1 MTFLGPARGFGYHRC
16 IVRCFRALF
25 ALFALTAGSLAVAP
39 EARGQDG
46 ELAQAR
52 ERANQAAAELN
63 AAESEAAELEVQA
76 ADAQR
81 RIDEAEAALD
91 GLRVR
96 LRQTA
101 VDAYVGAGSSPA
113 DAITMGDDLNRQA
126 QAQALVDL
134 VTQSDADAIDEYRV
148 VSEEASIARADLDE
162 ALGAQRDAVEQ
173 LEQRRSALQA
183 ELGRLEELERQRLAA
198 EEAARQAALQAAAR
212 EAAANAARNSTSS
225 GSGGG
230 GGGGGGSTAPNVA
243 APSTPI
249 VSGSGFICPVQGAVS
264 FVDSWGAPRSGGR
277 RHQGVDMMSPEGT
290 PTVAPVSGTVSHRG
304 NSLGGMSWYVNGDDG
319 NLYYGTHLSAY
330 ANQGA
335 GHVQAGTVIGYVG
348 HTGNASANAPHLH
361 FEIRPGGGSAV
372 NPYPTVRAA
381 C

>member
-1 MTFLGPARGFGYHRC
+1 MRASRAP
-16 IVRCFRALF
+16 VRALQ
-25 ALFALTAGSLAVAP
+25 AVIAVVAITAASLAIAP
-39 EARGQDG
+39 EAHGQDG

-63 AAESEAAELEVQA
+63 AAESQAAELETQA

-81 RIDEAEAALD
+81 RIDEAEAAL
-91 GLRVR
+91 GALRVR

-101 VDAYVGAGSSPA
+101 IDAYVGAGSSPA
-113 DAITMGDDLNRQA
+113 DAIVMGDDLNRQA

-148 VSEEASIARADLDE
+148 ASEEASIARADLDA
-162 ALGAQRDAVEQ
+162 ALGAQREAVDQ
-173 LEQRRSALQA
+173 LEQRRAALQS
-183 ELGRLEELERQRLAA
+183 ELARLEELERQRLAA
-198 EEAARQAALQAAAR
+198 EEAARQAAAQEAARQAALAAAR
-212 EAAANAARNSTSS
+212 
-225 GSGGG
+225 GGG
-230 GGGGGGSTAPNVA
+230 TGRPPSVA

-249 VSGSGFICPVQGAVS
+249 VTGSGFICPVQGAVS

-304 NSLGGMSWYVNGDDG
+304 NSLGGMSWYVDGDDG

-330 ANQGA
+330 ANEGA
-335 GHVQAGTVIGYVG
+335 GHVSAGTVIGYVG